1 MTRETKKMMETQR
14 NALRSGL
21 VHERPRRHAHDK
33 ESEQKTKGRKGMVG
47 RNHDDREKKRGLE
60 IQREG

>member
-1 MTRETKKMMETQR
+1 MDYNHSPRTSPRTNSLMTRETKKMMETQR

-33 ESEQKTKGRKGMVG
+33 ESE
-47 RNHDDREKKRGLE
+47 
-60 IQREG
+60 